1 MKTKI
6 KIVCTNAALET
17 FGDIALYLY
26 LDNVGRHLVGEGSR
40 LENRLHPLTLALQL
54 KVMVSVPG
62 SESGF

>member
-1 MKTKI
+1 MLHT
-6 KIVCTNAALET
+6 ET
-17 FGDIALYLY
+17 FGVTALYLY

-54 KVMVSVPG
+54 KVMVNVPG